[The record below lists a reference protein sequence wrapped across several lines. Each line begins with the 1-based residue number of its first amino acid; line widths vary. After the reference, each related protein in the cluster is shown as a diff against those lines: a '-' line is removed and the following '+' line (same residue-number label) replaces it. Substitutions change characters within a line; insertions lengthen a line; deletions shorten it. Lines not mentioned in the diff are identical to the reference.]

1 MSLIQSYT
9 LYQNIFIFIVIYITN
24 YFLNFKS
31 LFSVYFD
38 NIQQQKNSLELRNI
52 LQCLKKNISFYEEKL
67 YEK

>member
-31 LFSVYFD
+31 PFSVYFD
-38 NIQQQKNSLELRNI
+38 NIQQKTQLRVKHFAMLEKKYKLLRR
-52 LQCLKKNISFYEEKL
+52 KV
-67 YEK
+67 